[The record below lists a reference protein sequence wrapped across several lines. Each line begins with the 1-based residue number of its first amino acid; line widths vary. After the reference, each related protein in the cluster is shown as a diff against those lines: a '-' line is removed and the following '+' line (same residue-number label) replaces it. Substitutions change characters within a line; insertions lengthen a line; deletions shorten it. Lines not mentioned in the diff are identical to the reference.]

1 MGGDRRRCESHR
13 RLIPKDAD
21 TDYRDGVM
29 MTLLDYM
36 MISAIAASLVL
47 MLVLDRHL

>member
-1 MGGDRRRCESHR
+1 
-13 RLIPKDAD
+13 
-21 TDYRDGVM
+21 M

-47 MLVLDRHL
+47 MLVLDRYL

>member
-1 MGGDRRRCESHR
+1 
-13 RLIPKDAD
+13 
-21 TDYRDGVM
+21 M

-36 MISAIAASLVL
+36 VISAIAASLVL

>member
-1 MGGDRRRCESHR
+1 
-13 RLIPKDAD
+13 
-21 TDYRDGVM
+21 

-36 MISAIAASLVL
+36 MIAAIAASLVL

>member
-1 MGGDRRRCESHR
+1 
-13 RLIPKDAD
+13 
-21 TDYRDGVM
+21 M